1 MENKELTFE
10 NAMKRLQE
18 IVGFLENGEAPLDKS
33 LDAFEEG
40 VRLVKFCN
48 EKLENAE
55 KTVKLL
61 TVNEN
66 GEVTEGEMPPMEK

>member
-1 MENKELTFE
+1 MKNPEMTFE
-10 NAMKRLQE
+10 DAMKRLQE
-18 IVGFLENGEAPLDKS
+18 IVTYLENGEVPLDRS
-33 LDAFEEG
+33 LAAFEEG

-61 TVNEN
+61 AVSES
-66 GEVTEGEMPPMEK
+66 GEVTEGEMPPMAQ